1 MSAREDY
8 PNPWGHWKE
17 ALDEID
23 RLREDR
29 DLWMRAEKT
38 IIRLHEV
45 VAELRAE
52 NADLQQAVR
61 AFNAV
66 APPDHE
72 QGVVPSDM

>member
-23 RLREDR
+23 QLREDR
-29 DLWMRAEKT
+29 DLWLRAEKT
-38 IIRLHEV
+38 ILQLLEV

-52 NADLQQAVR
+52 IVDLQEMVR
-61 AFNAV
+61 ALNAV
-66 APPDHE
+66 AESDHE
-72 QGVVPSDM
+72 

>member
-23 RLREDR
+23 QLREDR
-29 DLWMRAEKT
+29 DLWLRAEKT

-52 NADLQQAVR
+52 NADLQQVVE
-61 AFNAV
+61 AFNTV
-66 APPDHE
+66 AQPDHE
-72 QGVVPSDM
+72 EGVVPSDI

>member
-1 MSAREDY
+1 MSARDDY
-8 PNPWGHWKE
+8 PNPWGHWQE

-29 DLWMRAEKT
+29 DLWMRAEQT
-38 IIRLHEV
+38 IIQLLEV

-52 NADLQQAVR
+52 NADLDRMVR

-66 APPDHE
+66 AQPDHE
-72 QGVVPSDM
+72 ERGKA

>member
-1 MSAREDY
+1 MSARDDY
-8 PNPWGHWKE
+8 PNPWGQWKE

-29 DLWMRAEKT
+29 DLWLRAEKT
-38 IIRLHEV
+38 IIQLLEV

-52 NADLQQAVR
+52 IADLQEMVR

-66 APPDHE
+66 AEPDHE
-72 QGVVPSDM
+72 

>member
-1 MSAREDY
+1 MSARDDY

-23 RLREDR
+23 QLRLDR

-38 IIRLHEV
+38 IVRLHEL

-52 NADLQQAVR
+52 NEDLHRTVQALS
-61 AFNAV
+61 AA
-66 APPDHE
+66 AQPDRE
-72 QGVVPSDM
+72 DGVVPSDT

>member
-29 DLWMRAEKT
+29 DLWMRAEQT
-38 IIRLHEV
+38 IIRLHEL

-52 NADLQQAVR
+52 NAELQRMVRDL
-61 AFNAV
+61 NAV
-66 APPDHE
+66 AHPDHE
-72 QGVVPSDM
+72 EPTADKGR

>member
-23 RLREDR
+23 QLRLDR

-38 IIRLHEV
+38 IVRLHEL

-52 NADLQQAVR
+52 NADLHR
-61 AFNAV
+61 TIRELNA
-66 APPDHE
+66 AAQPDRE
-72 QGVVPSDM
+72 GGVVPSDT

>member
-23 RLREDR
+23 RLRADR

-38 IIRLHEV
+38 IIQLLEV

-52 NADLQQAVR
+52 NADLQEMVR
-61 AFNAV
+61 AFNVV
-66 APPDHE
+66 AEPDHE
-72 QGVVPSDM
+72 